1 MRNCAADCSRL
12 RRLAAGTDR
21 AIPSIEA
28 VQLDAL
34 RSAIVASWTRD
45 TSDDPEYWTS
55 DVPSFGQCAVT
66 TLVVRDYIG
75 GEPRIARVIRGGE
88 AVDMHCWL
96 ELPDG
101 STIDWTTDQFD
112 FEYELGEP
120 LDLTPIVDDTGVDRH
135 RLLAGRVAQALANTA
150 SPARELVGAG

>member
-1 MRNCAADCSRL
+1 MNLDTL
-12 RRLAAGTDR
+12 RTA
-21 AIPSIEA
+21 IEA
-28 VQLDAL
+28 
-34 RSAIVASWTRD
+34 SWARD
-45 TSDDPEYWTS
+45 TSDDPDNWTS

-66 TLVVRDYIG
+66 SLVVRDYVG
-75 GEPRIARVIRGGE
+75 GEVRIARVFSNGE

-101 STIDWTTDQFD
+101 DVIDWTTEQFD

-135 RLLAGRVAQALANTA
+135 RLLAGRVTRALADTITP
-150 SPARELVGAG
+150 SRELVGAG